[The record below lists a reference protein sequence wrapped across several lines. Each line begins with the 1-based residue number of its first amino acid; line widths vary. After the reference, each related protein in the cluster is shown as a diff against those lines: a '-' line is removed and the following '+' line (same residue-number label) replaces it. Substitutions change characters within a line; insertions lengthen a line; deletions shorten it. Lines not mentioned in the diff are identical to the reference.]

1 MKIAIIDHIGNF
13 GGSSRVLRRLLP
25 SFIKADKN
33 IKIDF
38 FGNSESIERENFSE
52 FKKLK
57 NIRIFELSSL
67 KLGSSPIAKK
77 FKINKIIELL
87 RNTFSSLFKY
97 LPIYL
102 SGNLKKELEGK
113 IINYDLVYFPW
124 PFLIELPNLRSP
136 IFATFHDF
144 NYKYYF
150 SGTPIYSKK
159 RTNFLNKQIP
169 LWLKRTTPIVSNYYI
184 KNEIVK
190 FYPKFKNKIN
200 IINLA
205 PYSKANKKTSKNN
218 YGNYILY
225 PTNLASHKNLGPL
238 VVSMSYLSKK
248 IKNLKLILTGPNTEI
263 IKGKATKIGLEYN
276 EKDVNIEGLG
286 YVNNQKIEEL
296 IKNARVVVSSSLYE
310 ADNGPCADAWIHGI
324 PVAMANIPS
333 NIEHIKTQGVF
344 AEIFDPFNPKD
355 IYKKIYKIISNEKK
369 YQKLAKISS
378 KNISNFTWDKVGK
391 EYIDLFKKKRNEK

>member
-38 FGNSESIERENFSE
+38 FGSSESIERENFSE

-77 FKINKIIELL
+77 FKINKVIELL

-97 LPIYL
+97 LPNYL

-238 VVSMSYLSKK
+238 IVSMSYLSKK

-286 YVNNQKIEEL
+286 YVSNQKIEEL

-310 ADNGPCADAWIHGI
+310 ADNGPCTDAWINGI

-369 YQKLAKISS
+369 YKKLAKTSS

-391 EYIDLFKKKRNEK
+391 EYFDLFKKKT